1 MKIRVSGVL
10 LNEKL
15 SSISKIFDR
24 LRSDDVKSNIKISVY
39 IDMIRLQA
47 MNERIAFTE
56 TIDGVYTDV
65 DESNQGFSFL
75 VNAKTLI
82 DFFRTH
88 QSDVEI
94 EVKNDF
100 ELSFSYK
107 RGSFYTTWGE
117 DKIYPEFFYPKSK
130 TDVVV
135 LKSSSFVS
143 SLKRSFSFV
152 SVDEFRPALSAVYLN
167 IKKEYIDIVSTDL
180 FRLFVNRNNIVRSE
194 IEKGVMLSEMAA
206 SILYLYL
213 SDSDTDHDI
222 SICSDDVRTFIMF
235 DNVII
240 SDMNYEEKFP
250 DYERVCSKMVFNHK
264 IVFDKDQMVAALNS
278 VSMVNDLVG
287 FKYDSGSM
295 IVKSEDKGNRKQCT
309 EIVDASTVSNN
320 GFSFFI
326 SRGNILSSIKSMIK
340 GEVALEY
347 SDEFKSLKLYNTKYE
362 NTFVFN
368 QTLSNYN
375 Y

>member
-1 MKIRVSGVL
+1 ML

-24 LRSDDVKSNIKISVY
+24 LRSDDIKSNIKISVY

-107 RGSFYTTWGE
+107 RGSFSTTWGE
-117 DKIYPEFFYPKSK
+117 DKIYPEFFYPNNK
-130 TDVVV
+130 TDIVV

-152 SVDEFRPALSAVYLN
+152 LVDEFRPALSAVYLN

-194 IEKGVMLSEMAA
+194 IEKGVMLSNMAA

-213 SDSDTDHDI
+213 SDSDTDYDI

-240 SDMNYEEKFP
+240 SDINYEEKFP

-264 IVFDKDQMVAALNS
+264 IVFDKDQMVSALNS

-287 FKYDSGSM
+287 FKCDSGSM
-295 IVKSEDKGNRKQCT
+295 IIKSEDKGNRKQCT
-309 EIVDASTVSNN
+309 ETVDVSTVSGN